1 LIELVACLDLVTKL
15 ALVIEL
21 ASQKP
26 IDNRL
31 GFTQAIII
39 AMLDEMSSITSF
51 FSSVVERGIAAI
63 ARHPKVPVSITG
75 GSCSFGNF
83 NACGQLFVIFATGVA

>member
-75 GSCSFGNF
+75 GSCSFGNS